1 MQSAEPISN
10 GGRAALRPRRSHLPA
25 RLDLAQTLSGVAL
38 ALFIW
43 GHTLFVS
50 SILISKEAMWTVTR
64 MFEGY
69 FVLGRPLPVLVS
81 IAVAVIWMLLLV
93 HALLALRKFPSSY
106 RQYRAFRE
114 HRLAM
119 RHADTHLWWW
129 QVVTGFAMFFLASP
143 HLYKMLTQPG
153 AIGPYASAD
162 DVWSGVWWPL
172 YLLLAFSVQ
181 LHAGIGLYRAA
192 LKWGWPGGA
201 DSKATRRRLRA
212 LFGGI
217 TAVMLLLGLLSLAT
231 YLRIGYEHRDRVGE
245 RYLPAASAVP
255 GAP

>member
-1 MQSAEPISN
+1 MS
-10 GGRAALRPRRSHLPA
+10 RLRRSRLPA
-25 RLDLAQTLSGVAL
+25 RLDVTQTLSGLAL

-50 SILISKEAMWTVTR
+50 SILISKDAMWTVTR

-69 FVLGRPLPVLVS
+69 FILGRPLPVLVS
-81 IAVAVIWMLLLV
+81 IAVAVIWALLLV
-93 HALLALRKFPSSY
+93 HALLALRKFPASY

-114 HRLAM
+114 HRQAM

-143 HLYKMLTQPG
+143 HLYKMLTQPA
-153 AIGPYASAD
+153 AIGPYASGD
-162 DVWSGVWWPL
+162 DVWSGAWWPL

-181 LHAGIGLYRAA
+181 LHAGIGVYRAA
-192 LKWGWPGGA
+192 LKWGLLGGGDGA
-201 DSKATRRRLRA
+201 RTRHRLRV

-217 TAVMLLLGLLSLAT
+217 TAVMLALGLLSLAT

-245 RYLPAASAVP
+245 RYVPASVA
-255 GAP
+255 APEQP